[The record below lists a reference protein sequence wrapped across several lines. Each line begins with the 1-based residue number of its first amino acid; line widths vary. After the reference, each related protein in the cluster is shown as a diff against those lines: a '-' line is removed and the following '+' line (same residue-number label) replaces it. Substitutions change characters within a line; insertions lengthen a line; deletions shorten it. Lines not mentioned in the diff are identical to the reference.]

1 MKCKFPYKVSNMNE
15 TAARRLRVYHFGA
28 TLVAI
33 GVALWAMFWVR
44 EIQKTTGANLG
55 ETYCNQG
62 LLTLATLDIWVEGR
76 IAYCSPEMQASL
88 REKYQ

>member
-1 MKCKFPYKVSNMNE
+1 
-15 TAARRLRVYHFGA
+15 LRVYHFGA

-33 GVALWAMFWVR
+33 GIALWATFWIQ
-44 EIQKTTGANLG
+44 EIQETTDSNLD

-62 LLTLATLDIWVEGR
+62 LLTLATLDIWIEDKIR
-76 IAYCSPEMQASL
+76 YCDPGMQVTL